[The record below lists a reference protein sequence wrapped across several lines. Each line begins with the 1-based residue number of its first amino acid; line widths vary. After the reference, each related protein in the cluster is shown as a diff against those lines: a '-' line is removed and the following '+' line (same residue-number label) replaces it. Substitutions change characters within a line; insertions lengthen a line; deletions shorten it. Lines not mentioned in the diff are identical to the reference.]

1 MIVATQY
8 FIGPLFVVN
17 YIIRRSNLRYAISIQ
32 RKNLS
37 VQLVRYVPF
46 TYLGDTEFEQV
57 DTRCSAV
64 HWNNLKFAH
73 WLNSKLNPFALCMG
87 HG

>member
-1 MIVATQY
+1 M
-8 FIGPLFVVN
+8 
-17 YIIRRSNLRYAISIQ
+17 RYAISIQ

-64 HWNNLKFAH
+64 HWNNLKLAH
-73 WLNSKLNPFALCMG
+73 WLNSKLKSSLFALCMG
-87 HG
+87 MSNLTFSVKLNRWSSLVHPLSSG